1 MELRENETSHARE
14 RHIDLFKG
22 ILIILI
28 VVTHFAWE
36 DEERLRYLFPFW
48 IDMAVPLFMMISGY
62 AFVRSFQKSK
72 INSLSDAYSV
82 KNVLPKVM
90 RFTIPFFI
98 AFMLEEAYFL
108 HKDFHFSMGLVKDLF
123 FCFLQ
128 GGVGFGSYYY
138 PIMIQF
144 IFVFPVIYFIV
155 KKHEL
160 RGVVIVGIVNAAY
173 ELLQRAYGMND
184 GCYRLLLFR
193 YLLLIAA
200 GCYVALT
207 DRRFSPGR
215 MMLAFACG
223 LFYIVA
229 IWYLGYQPKIMIYWI
244 GTSWL
249 ACLYVI
255 PWGMLG
261 LRHLKGWHCKP
272 LEILGKASFH
282 VFLTQMVWYACIS
295 WKVTEL
301 VSGRITRLLLALA
314 ASLVLGVIFYYVET
328 LITKWLNG
336 KIIGTR
342 RIGR

>member
-1 MELRENETSHARE
+1 MKQKGNEISHARE

-28 VVTHFAWE
+28 IVTHFAWE

-62 AFVRSFQKSK
+62 AFVRSFQKNRIDSF
-72 INSLSDAYSV
+72 SDAYSV
-82 KNVLPKVM
+82 KNVLPKVL
-90 RFTIPFFI
+90 RFTVPFFI
-98 AFMLEEAYFL
+98 AFTLEEAYFL
-108 HKDFHFSMGLVKDLF
+108 HKNFQFSLSLLKDLF

-128 GGVGFGSYYY
+128 GGIGFGSYYY

-144 IFVFPVIYFIV
+144 IFVFPIIYFIV
-155 KKHEL
+155 KKHAF

-193 YLLLIAA
+193 YLLVIAA
-200 GCYVALT
+200 GCYVALS
-207 DRRFSPGR
+207 DHRFDWRG
-215 MMLAFACG
+215 MLLSFACG
-223 LFYIVA
+223 LFYLVA

-244 GTSWL
+244 GTSAL

-255 PWGMLG
+255 PFGMLG
-261 LRHLKGWHCKP
+261 LRHLTGWHCRP

-282 VFLTQMVWYACIS
+282 VFLTQMVWYACVF
-295 WKVTEL
+295 WKITEL
-301 VSGRITRLLLALA
+301 VSSRFLRFFLSIA
-314 ASLVLGVIFYYVET
+314 ASIFLGVIFYYVET
-328 LITKWLNG
+328 PMTKWLSS
-336 KIIGTR
+336 KISGTR
-342 RIGR
+342 RIEK

>member
-1 MELRENETSHARE
+1 MEQKGKTASNVRE

-22 ILIILI
+22 ILIIFI

-36 DEERLRYLFPFW
+36 DEERLRFLFPFW

-62 AFVRSFQKSK
+62 AFVRSYEKSNVK
-72 INSLSDAYSV
+72 TLSDAYEWRSLLA
-82 KNVLPKVM
+82 KAM

-98 AFMLEEAYFL
+98 AFTLEEIYFL
-108 HKDFHFSMGLVKDLF
+108 HKGFQFSAKLAEDLF

-144 IFVFPVIYFIV
+144 LFVFPVIYFIV
-155 KKHEL
+155 KKHAF
-160 RGVVIVGIVNAAY
+160 RGVVIVGAANAVF

-193 YLLLIAA
+193 YLLVIAV
-200 GCYVALT
+200 GCYVAIT
-207 DRRFSPGR
+207 DRKFDLRK
-215 MMLAFACG
+215 MLIAFACG
-223 LFYIVA
+223 LFYLIA
-229 IWYLGYQPKIMIYWI
+229 IWYLGYQPRIMIYWI

-255 PWGMLG
+255 PLGMLA
-261 LRHLKGWHCKP
+261 LRYLKKWHFTP

-301 VSGRITRLLLALA
+301 VNNRPLRFTISIVASLALGVVFYYAETPITRWVGKKIKGAGRI
-314 ASLVLGVIFYYVET
+314 EQ
-328 LITKWLNG
+328 
-336 KIIGTR
+336 
-342 RIGR
+342 